1 MKVNGRTGRTDA
13 DHQGA
18 KPDISRIPSGDWG
31 ALGRGDIEPEIDLEE
46 LAEEEI
52 EEDEDDD
59 DNAYQDS
66 DEALPDDE
74 EEAAISR
81 DPSRQGTRF
90 DED

>member
-1 MKVNGRTGRTDA
+1 MDA
-13 DHQGA
+13 PAAIALNTRPAAQGMPA
-18 KPDISRIPSGDWG
+18 IPTRDWD

-52 EEDEDDD
+52 AEDEDDD
-59 DNAYQDS
+59 DNPYQDS

-74 EEAAISR
+74 EEAAIGR
-81 DPSRQGTRF
+81 DPSREGTRF

>member
-1 MKVNGRTGRTDA
+1 MNANGRTGRNGLDHEGAGQGMPAIPTQDWDA
-13 DHQGA
+13 
-18 KPDISRIPSGDWG
+18 I
-31 ALGRGDIEPEIDLEE
+31 GRGDIEPQIDLEE
-46 LAEEEI
+46 LAEAGI

-59 DNAYQDS
+59 DNPYQDS

-81 DPSRQGTRF
+81 DPSREGTRF